1 MGINTERNMSINSC
15 LYLFEISMCI
25 SSQITTEAYVHAYI
39 LYVCIYAVKER
50 IRGGEHEPEN

>member
-1 MGINTERNMSINSC
+1 MGINTERNMLHKIMLKS
-15 LYLFEISMCI
+15 FEIYMCI